1 MSRLLPSMS
10 SLKAFEASARHLSF
24 SKAAEELRLTQSAV
38 SRQIK
43 TLEDALG
50 VKLFYRVRRRILLSE
65 AATAYATDIRTC
77 LSQIEEATQELLAS
91 RGTGGVLNLAI
102 LPVFGTKWLIP
113 RMPAFWQAHPGISVN
128 LLRPP
133 MPFDFISER
142 FDAAILFGGGSWPGG
157 VVAHRLMPEQF
168 VVVCA
173 PALVTEPGLATIA
186 DLSRHTLLQHTTLPH
201 AWQDWLIAA
210 GSPEINGLKG
220 PRFERF
226 SLVLAAAIAA
236 KGVALLPRFMVEEAV
251 ASGRLVIRF
260 DISLPDSYAYYLV
273 YPEEKREMPALRAF
287 RDWLLTETQS
297 TVCEASE
304 VVGATSPAQEFRTDG
319 SIASDHR

>member
-1 MSRLLPSMS
+1 MDSMSRLLPSMS
-10 SLKAFEASARHLSF
+10 SLKAFEASARHSSF
-24 SKAAEELRLTQSAV
+24 SKAAEELKLTQSAV

-43 TLEDALG
+43 TLENALG
-50 VKLFYRVRRRILLSE
+50 IKLFYRVRRRVLLSE
-65 AATAYATDIRTC
+65 AGTAYATNIRTC

-113 RMPAFWQAHPGISVN
+113 RMPGFWQTHPGISVN

-133 MPFDFISER
+133 MPFDFSSER
-142 FDAAILFGGGSWPGG
+142 FDAAILFGGASWPRG

-173 PALVTEPGLATIA
+173 PALVADPGLSTVA

-226 SLVLAAAIAA
+226 SLVLAAATAG

-251 ASGRLVIRF
+251 VSGRLVIRF

-287 RDWLLTETQS
+287 RDWVRAETQGS
-297 TVCEASE
+297 VSE
-304 VVGATSPAQEFRTDG
+304 QAAGAG
-319 SIASDHR
+319 